1 MTRLDPTKWQEIMA
15 YLREN
20 HAGMCRQWFADLKPS
35 TLGGGLL
42 KIRAGTSIQKN
53 YLQNRCLEPFT
64 EAAQQVFQQLVAVRF
79 VDASDEEPEGAE
91 ALLATAGAPAD
102 ALSGAGGAGAGLTGG
117 LNGAATAAPTTPP
130 GGTRPLK
137 TVTSLEE
144 LTTSRQ
150 KPTGKDDVDPEFGS
164 PLILS
169 PDFAFDQFVEGPNN
183 DMAFAAAQAVADHP
197 AKAYNPLFIHGGVG
211 LGKTHLLKAVCQQI
225 LSRDP
230 NYHIV
235 YVTCENFTN
244 QFLDHVRT
252 GDMKLFRQYYRDA
265 DMLVVDDI
273 HFLSD
278 KERSQEEFFHTFNE
292 LHQCNKQIVLSSDA
306 APQDIPGITERLA
319 SRFNW
324 GVVCKVG
331 TPSYE
336 TRVAILKQKA
346 ELKSREVPDEVIDY
360 LARKIDSNIRDLEG
374 GLNNVLAT
382 ADLKKAPITLAMARD
397 SQNDPNVEPPSR
409 VTLQRIIDVVTEYYG
424 VKVAEL
430 QSRKRHQSI
439 AEPRQVCMYLARKKT
454 KLSLEEIGGHFGGR
468 DHTTVMHSVQKIEKK
483 VGSEPKFDAQTEML
497 SQRVQTGVG

>member
-1 MTRLDPTKWQEIMA
+1 MTRLDPTKWQDIMS

-20 HAGMCRQWFADLKPS
+20 HAGMCRQWFSDLKPS

-79 VDASDEEPEGAE
+79 VDASDEEPESAE
-91 ALLATAGAPAD
+91 ALLSTTGGGAGATGTTD
-102 ALSGAGGAGAGLTGG
+102 GGAGGAV
-117 LNGAATAAPTTPP
+117 AAAFSPKPQ
-130 GGTRPLK
+130 LK
-137 TVTSLEE
+137 TVTSLDE

-150 KPTGKDDVDPEFGS
+150 RPTGKDDVDPEFGS

-169 PDFAFDQFVEGPNN
+169 PDFAFDQFVGGPNN

-197 AKAYNPLFIHGGVG
+197 AEAYNPLFIYGGVG

-225 LSRDP
+225 MSRDP
-230 NYHIV
+230 NFRIV

-306 APQDIPGITERLA
+306 APQDIPGLTERLA

-324 GVVCKVG
+324 GVVCKVDP
-331 TPSYE
+331 PSYE

-346 ELKSREVPDEVIDY
+346 ELKSRAVPDEVIDY
-360 LARKIDSNIRDLEG
+360 LARRIDSNIRDLEG

-397 SQNDPNVEPPSR
+397 SQNDPDVEPPSR
-409 VTLQRIIDVVTEYYG
+409 VTLQRIIDVVTDYYG

-454 KLSLEEIGGHFGGR
+454 TLSLEEIGGHFGGR
-468 DHTTVMHSVQKIEKK
+468 DHTTVMHSVQKIDKK
-483 VGSEPKFDAQTEML
+483 VSNEPKFEVQTEML
-497 SQRVQTGVG
+497 SQRVQTSLG